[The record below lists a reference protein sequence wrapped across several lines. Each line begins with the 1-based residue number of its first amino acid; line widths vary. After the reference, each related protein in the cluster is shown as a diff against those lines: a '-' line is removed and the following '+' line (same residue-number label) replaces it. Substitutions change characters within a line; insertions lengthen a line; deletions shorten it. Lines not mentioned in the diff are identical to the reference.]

1 MTPSAR
7 ASTWLTDRYTE
18 IGFHSPVI
26 GSFMPRR
33 SLNCR
38 SEKLVLDT
46 TAEFLKMPMPAK
58 PVDNTEPRSLSGM
71 DESWLSSVMQ
81 RGE

>member
-1 MTPSAR
+1 
-7 ASTWLTDRYTE
+7 
-18 IGFHSPVI
+18 
-26 GSFMPRR
+26 
-33 SLNCR
+33 
-38 SEKLVLDT
+38 
-46 TAEFLKMPMPAK
+46 MPMPAK